1 MHLAAVAESK
11 GKPVVVLD
19 ADNER
24 SALEWAATGD
34 LKFAVER
41 ANPDGMARQARS
53 LENES
58 GVVIIDGP
66 PNSRDLLWAAA
77 SVADHVVVP
86 ISPTGL
92 DVNRL
97 RSTIEVLLDIEAS
110 KENLD
115 TRILFTRWD
124 GRKLLA
130 REASEVLQE
139 FPVMNSRIRAL
150 TRYEASFGTMPD
162 YLDEYKDV
170 WEELSHG

>member
-1 MHLAAVAESK
+1 MHLAAVAHSL
-11 GKPVVVLD
+11 GNPVVVLD

-24 SALEWAATGD
+24 SAFEWSVTGE
-34 LKFAVER
+34 LKFNVER

-53 LENES
+53 LEQNS

-77 SVADHVVVP
+77 SVADHVLIP
-86 ISPTGL
+86 ITPTGL

-110 KENLD
+110 KDSLD

-130 REASEVLQE
+130 REATEVLGD
-139 FPVMNSRIRAL
+139 FPVMTARVRSL
-150 TRYEASFGTMPD
+150 TRYEASFGTMPE
-162 YLDEYKDV
+162 YLEEYRNV
-170 WEELSHG
+170 WEELTNA